1 MMAYKMVV
9 WMACLMSM
17 VVVMVLQ
24 MESWMVSLM
33 GELTVVVMV
42 LLMDSWMVPWMDVL
56 MAYLRV
62 LWMVEQMRWDHCL
75 LREPHWECHLEHH

>member
-1 MMAYKMVV
+1 MCDMQMM
-9 WMACLMSM
+9 CLVAM
-17 VVVMVLQ
+17 LQ
-24 MESWMVSLM
+24 VQMRRA
-33 GELTVVVMV
+33 TVVVMV
-42 LLMDSWMVPWMDVL
+42 LPMDSWMVPWMDVL